1 MEIGSF
7 IELEFQKGMEYYSGD
22 SYCEMSIARLNSGR
36 AAIWHALR
44 ITGCRTIWLPYYLCQ
59 TVSNFL
65 TRKGAI
71 IRYYHIDNDFNP
83 IDLTPGEEE
92 CVLIVNYFG
101 IMSAERMIALVK
113 NNKNIII
120 DNSQAFFAEP
130 LPNALNIYS
139 ARKFI
144 GVPDGAYVIGRDAR
158 NYMDQYPESFSSDT
172 SLFLLQR
179 IEYGCQGK
187 AYEARSVNEDRINN
201 EDIMKMSK
209 LTNKILDSTDY
220 RKIMKRRQD
229 NYRTADELLK
239 DLNQLSTNQYYAS
252 DCVPIIYPL
261 LIENDNLLD
270 KLLNAKHYQG
280 HWWRSVEQNPKANEF
295 EKWISRF
302 MVPITIDQRYGKQDL
317 VRLNEIIRVL

>member
-1 MEIGSF
+1 
-7 IELEFQKGMEYYSGD
+7 
-22 SYCEMSIARLNSGR
+22 
-36 AAIWHALR
+36 
-44 ITGCRTIWLPYYLCQ
+44 
-59 TVSNFL
+59 
-65 TRKGAI
+65 
-71 IRYYHIDNDFNP
+71 
-83 IDLTPGEEE
+83 
-92 CVLIVNYFG
+92 
-101 IMSAERMIALVK
+101 MSAERMIALVK
-113 NNKNIII
+113 NKKHIII
-120 DNSQAFFAEP
+120 DNSQSFFAEP

-158 NYMDQYPESFSSDT
+158 NYMDQYLESYSSDT

-187 AYEARSVNEDRINN
+187 AYESRSANEDRINH

-209 LTNKILDSTDY
+209 LTNRILDSTEY
-220 RKIMKRRQD
+220 RKIIKRRQD
-229 NYRTADELLK
+229 NYRTADELFK

-252 DCVPIIYPL
+252 DCVPVIYPL

-317 VRLNEIIRVL
+317 VRLNEIIRVP